1 MTMLNEFK
9 DKRVT
14 VMGLGL
20 FGGGGAIARF
30 LAGNGAIVTVT
41 DLKDE
46 KKLASSVEKLRGARV
61 RFVLGRHDE
70 KDFTDADVI
79 IVNPAVPKES
89 PYLRLAAERG
99 VRLETEMNL
108 FFKLCPAAIV
118 GITGSNGK
126 TTTTT
131 LTGEMLKALG
141 TQTQAR
147 GSDAGRTGT
156 VPITERRR
164 AQRDPL
170 VDGDCPPPERSSPNP
185 RVYVG
190 GNIGSPLIER
200 VGEIKK
206 GDLVVLELSSFQLED
221 LRAVG
226 RSPHVAVVTNIAP
239 NHLDRHKTMENYVA
253 AKKAIIDYQT
263 GDDYCVLNALDETLN
278 GWAATARARVL
289 KFSSRGKVEQ
299 GTFLDGNT
307 LRYAINGKDGE
318 ICGRDDILLPGI
330 FNVENYLAASA
341 AAIVMGVKPEAIR
354 EVARTFR
361 GVPHRLEMFFE
372 KNGVRYYNDS
382 IATTPESVIAAL
394 DALKGTIVLIAG
406 GYDKKVSLAEVSRK
420 IAQRCKAVVLIG
432 VITPQIKAELL
443 KPENKTGLKIF
454 EEGTDFDAAVKRA
467 ISLAEPGGCVLL
479 SPTTAS
485 YDMFT
490 NFEERGEKFKSLVQT
505 LA

>member
-1 MTMLNEFK
+1 MLSEFK
-9 DKRVT
+9 NKRVT

-20 FGGGGAIARF
+20 FGGGVAITRF
-30 LAGNGAIVTVT
+30 LAKHGAHVTVT

-46 KKLASSVEKLRGARV
+46 KKLASSVEKLRDTGARL
-61 RFVLGRHDE
+61 VLGRHDE
-70 KDFTDADVI
+70 KDFTEADIV

-89 PYLRLAAERG
+89 PYLKLAAEHG

-131 LTGEMLKALG
+131 LAGEMLKALG
-141 TQTQAR
+141 QK
-147 GSDAGRTGT
+147 
-156 VPITERRR
+156 
-164 AQRDPL
+164 
-170 VDGDCPPPERSSPNP
+170 
-185 RVYVG
+185 VYVG

-200 VGEIKK
+200 VEEIKK

-226 RSPHVAVVTNIAP
+226 RSPHVAIVTNIAP

-253 AKKAIIDYQT
+253 AKKTIIDYQT
-263 GDDYCVLNALDETLN
+263 GDDYCVLNALDETLAA
-278 GWAATARARVL
+278 WAASARARVL
-289 KFSSRGKVEQ
+289 KFSSRGKVAQ
-299 GTFLDGNT
+299 GTSLDGDA
-307 LRYAINGKDGE
+307 LRYTIDGKEGG
-318 ICGRDDILLPGI
+318 ICKRDDILLPGI

-341 AAIVMGVKPEAIR
+341 AAIVLGVRPEAIR
-354 EVARTFR
+354 QVARTFR
-361 GVPHRLEMFFE
+361 GVPHRLEMFLE

-394 DALKGTIVLIAG
+394 DALKDPIVLIAG
-406 GYDKKVSLAEVSRK
+406 GHDKKVPLAEVSRK

-432 VITPQIKAELL
+432 VIAPQIKAELL
-443 KPENKTGLKIF
+443 KPENKSGLKIF

-485 YDMFT
+485 YDMFV
-490 NFEERGEKFKSLVQT
+490 NFEERGEKFKQLILSLT
-505 LA
+505 